1 MPKQLAR
8 DFNERV
14 EAAIREHPEGGITA
28 AELAERFRHEA
39 SSRTLGRRLNHLV
52 RRERVVIKGAGRGSR
67 YFPAQQSG
75 AVAHITLPAITV
87 EGSGESYVPLSP
99 EGAEVRDLVR
109 RPIAARLPVGYE
121 RSFLEVYQ
129 PNEIFYLP
137 TAMRDRLHALG
148 RTPSADKRAGTYA
161 RDIMSRLLIDL
172 SWASSKLEGNTYTRL
187 DTQRLIEF
195 GQVAA
200 GKDARET
207 QMILNHKQAIEFLVE
222 NAEEIGFNVYT
233 FFNLHALLSENLLA
247 DPTASGRIR
256 TQIVNVSVTTYQPL
270 AVPQRI
276 EELFRLILDKAGAI
290 RDAFEQSFFLLV
302 HIPYLQPFEDVNKR
316 VSRVG
321 ANIPFLKAN
330 LCPLSFLDVPERA
343 YIDGTLGVYELRRV
357 ELLRDVFVWAYERS
371 AQRYRVIV
379 DALPEPDPFRLKYRE
394 ALRELVGTIVREQ
407 LSPDAQTVSG
417 LSSGLIAD
425 ADRPRFVEM
434 VLEDIKNL
442 HPGNVA
448 RYRIRLAEFNAWKTK
463 SPLG

>member
-8 DFNERV
+8 DFNERI
-14 EAAIREHPEGGITA
+14 EAAIREHPEGVTA
-28 AELAERFRHEA
+28 AGLADRFRQEA
-39 SSRTLGRRLNHLV
+39 SSRTLGRRLKQLLS
-52 RRERVVIKGAGRGSR
+52 RERVVLKGAGRASR
-67 YFPAQQSG
+67 YYPASIKGTANIVEAPDTLQ
-75 AVAHITLPAITV
+75 AV
-87 EGSGESYVPLSP
+87 GEVYVPLTN
-99 EGAEVRDLVR
+99 EGAQVRDLIR
-109 RPIAARLPVGYE
+109 KPIAERPPVGYE
-121 RSFLEVYQ
+121 RSFLEAYQ
-129 PNEIFYLP
+129 PNETFYLP
-137 TAMRDRLHALG
+137 TPMRDRLHELG

-161 RDIMSRLLIDL
+161 RDIMSRLLVDL
-172 SWASSKLEGNTYTRL
+172 SWASSRLEGNTYTRL

-222 NAEEIGFNVYT
+222 NAEEINFNVFT

-247 DPTASGRIR
+247 DPSASGRIR
-256 TQIVNVSVTTYQPL
+256 TQVVNVGGTTYHPL
-270 AVPQRI
+270 AVPQQL
-276 EELFRLILDKAGAI
+276 EELFRLILEKAGAI
-290 RDAFEQSFFLLV
+290 GDPFEQAFFLLV
-302 HIPYLQPFEDVNKR
+302 HIPYLQAFEDVNKR

-321 ANIPFLKAN
+321 ANIPFLKKN

-379 DALPEPDPFRLKYRE
+379 EALPEPDPFRLKYRE

-417 LSSGLIAD
+417 LSSGLVAD
-425 ADRPRFVEM
+425 ADRPRFMEI

-463 SPLG
+463 NPSG

>member
-8 DFNERV
+8 DFNERL
-14 EAAIREHPEGGITA
+14 EAAIREHPERITA
-28 AELAERFRHEA
+28 AELAKRFSAEA
-39 SSRTLGRRLNHLV
+39 SPRTLGRRLRHLV
-52 RRERVVIKGAGRGSR
+52 RHGRIVLQGGGRGSR
-67 YFPAQQSG
+67 YFPAPIKGTASIVEATDTLQ
-75 AVAHITLPAITV
+75 AV
-87 EGSGESYVPLSP
+87 GEVYVPLTA
-99 EGAEVRDLVR
+99 EGAQVRDLIR
-109 RPIAARLPVGYE
+109 RPIAERPPVGYE
-121 RSFLEVYQ
+121 RSFLEAYQ
-129 PNEIFYLP
+129 PNETFYLP
-137 TAMRDRLHALG
+137 TAMRDRLHELG

-172 SWASSKLEGNTYTRL
+172 SWASSRLEGNTYTRL

-256 TQIVNVSVTTYQPL
+256 TQIVNVSGTTYQPL
-270 AVPQRI
+270 AVPQLL
-276 EELFRLILDKAGAI
+276 EELFRLILEKAGAI

-330 LCPLSFLDVPERA
+330 LCPLSFIDVPERA
-343 YIDGTLGVYELRRV
+343 YIDGTLGMYELRHV
-357 ELLRDVFVWAYERS
+357 ELLRDVFAWAYERS
-371 AQRYRVIV
+371 AQRYRVTV

-407 LSPDAQTVSG
+407 LPPDAQTVTG
-417 LSSGLIAD
+417 LSSGLVAEP
-425 ADRPRFVEM
+425 DRPRFVEI
-434 VLEDIKNL
+434 VLVDMKNL

-463 SPLG
+463 NP

>member
-1 MPKQLAR
+1 MPKQLPK

-14 EAAIREHPEGGITA
+14 EAAIREHPEGITA
-28 AELAERFRHEA
+28 AELAKRFSAEA
-39 SSRTLGRRLNHLV
+39 SPRTLGRRLRHLV
-52 RRERVVIKGAGRGSR
+52 RRGRIVLQGGGRGSR
-67 YFPAQQSG
+67 YFPAPIKGAANIVEATDILQ
-75 AVAHITLPAITV
+75 AVAEI
-87 EGSGESYVPLSP
+87 YVPLTA
-99 EGAEVRDLVR
+99 EGTQVRDLIR
-109 RPIAARLPVGYE
+109 RPIAERPPVGYE
-121 RSFLEVYQ
+121 RSFLEAYQ
-129 PNEIFYLP
+129 PNETFYLP
-137 TAMRDRLHALG
+137 TAMRDRLHELG

-172 SWASSKLEGNTYTRL
+172 SWASSRLEGNTYTRL
-187 DTQRLIEF
+187 ETQRLIEF

-256 TQIVNVSVTTYQPL
+256 TQVVNVSGTTYQPL
-270 AVPQRI
+270 AVPQLL
-276 EELFRLILDKAGAI
+276 EELFRLILERAGAI

-357 ELLRDVFVWAYERS
+357 ELLRDVFAWAYERS

-407 LSPDAQTVSG
+407 LPPDAQTVTG
-417 LSSGLIAD
+417 LSSGLIAE

-463 SPLG
+463 NPSG

>member
-1 MPKQLAR
+1 VPKQLPK

-14 EAAIREHPEGGITA
+14 EAAIREHPEGITA
-28 AELAERFRHEA
+28 AELAKRFSAEA
-39 SSRTLGRRLNHLV
+39 SPRTLGRRLRHLV
-52 RRERVVIKGAGRGSR
+52 RRGRIVLQGGGRGSR
-67 YFPAQQSG
+67 YFPAPIKGAANIVEATDILQ
-75 AVAHITLPAITV
+75 AVAEI
-87 EGSGESYVPLSP
+87 YVPLTA
-99 EGAEVRDLVR
+99 EGTQVRDLIR
-109 RPIAARLPVGYE
+109 RPIAERPPVGYE
-121 RSFLEVYQ
+121 RSFLEAYQ
-129 PNEIFYLP
+129 PNETFYLP
-137 TAMRDRLHALG
+137 TAMRDRLHELG

-172 SWASSKLEGNTYTRL
+172 SWASSRLEGNTYTRL
-187 DTQRLIEF
+187 ETQRLIEF

-256 TQIVNVSVTTYQPL
+256 TQVVNVSGTTYQPL
-270 AVPQRI
+270 AVPQLL
-276 EELFRLILDKAGAI
+276 EELFRLILERAGAI

-357 ELLRDVFVWAYERS
+357 ELLRDVFAWAYERS

-407 LSPDAQTVSG
+407 LPPDAQTVTG
-417 LSSGLIAD
+417 LSSGLIAE

-463 SPLG
+463 NPSG

>member
-1 MPKQLAR
+1 VPKQLPK

-14 EAAIREHPEGGITA
+14 EAAIREHPEGITA
-28 AELAERFRHEA
+28 AELAKRFSAEA
-39 SSRTLGRRLNHLV
+39 SPRTLGRRLRHLV
-52 RRERVVIKGAGRGSR
+52 RRGRIVLQGGGRGSR
-67 YFPAQQSG
+67 YFPAPIKGAANIVEATDILQ
-75 AVAHITLPAITV
+75 AVAEI
-87 EGSGESYVPLSP
+87 YVPLTA
-99 EGAEVRDLVR
+99 EGTQVRDLIR
-109 RPIAARLPVGYE
+109 RPIAERPPVGYE
-121 RSFLEVYQ
+121 RSFLEAYQ
-129 PNEIFYLP
+129 PNETFYLP
-137 TAMRDRLHALG
+137 TAMRDRLHELG

-172 SWASSKLEGNTYTRL
+172 SWASSRLEGNTYTRL
-187 DTQRLIEF
+187 ETQRLIEF

-222 NAEEIGFNVYT
+222 NAEEIAFNVYT

-256 TQIVNVSVTTYQPL
+256 TQVVNVSGTTYQPL
-270 AVPQRI
+270 AVPQLL
-276 EELFRLILDKAGAI
+276 EELFRLILERAGAI

-357 ELLRDVFVWAYERS
+357 ELLRDVFAWAYERS

-407 LSPDAQTVSG
+407 LPPDAQTVTG
-417 LSSGLIAD
+417 LSSGLIAE

-463 SPLG
+463 NPSG

>member
-1 MPKQLAR
+1 VPKQLAR
-8 DFNERV
+8 DFNERL
-14 EAAIREHPEGGITA
+14 EAAIREHPEGIAA
-28 AELAERFRHEA
+28 AELAERFRNEA
-39 SSRTLGRRLNHLV
+39 SSRTLGRRLKHLL
-52 RRERVVIKGAGRGSR
+52 RRERVVLKGAGRASR
-67 YFPAQQSG
+67 YYPAPIKGAASIVEATDTLQ
-75 AVAHITLPAITV
+75 AVAEI
-87 EGSGESYVPLSP
+87 YVPLTA
-99 EGAEVRDLVR
+99 EGTQVRDLIR
-109 RPIAARLPVGYE
+109 RPIAERLPVGYE
-121 RSFLEVYQ
+121 RSFLEAYQ
-129 PNEIFYLP
+129 PNETFYLP
-137 TAMRDRLHALG
+137 TAMRDRLHELG

-172 SWASSKLEGNTYTRL
+172 SWASSRLEGNTYTRL

-256 TQIVNVSVTTYQPL
+256 TQIVNVSGTTYQPL
-270 AVPQRI
+270 AVPQLL
-276 EELFRLILDKAGAI
+276 EELFRLILEKAGAI

-357 ELLRDVFVWAYERS
+357 ELLRDVFAWAYERS
-371 AQRYRVIV
+371 AQRYRVTV

-407 LSPDAQTVSG
+407 LPPDAQTVTG
-417 LSSGLIAD
+417 LSSGLVAE

-434 VLEDIKNL
+434 VLVDMKNL

-463 SPLG
+463 NP

>member
-1 MPKQLAR
+1 MPKQLPK

-14 EAAIREHPEGGITA
+14 EAAIREHPEGITA
-28 AELAERFRHEA
+28 AELAKRFSAEA
-39 SSRTLGRRLNHLV
+39 SPRTLGRRLRHLV
-52 RRERVVIKGAGRGSR
+52 RRGRIVLQGGGRGSR
-67 YFPAQQSG
+67 YFPAPIKGAANIVEATDILQ
-75 AVAHITLPAITV
+75 AVAEI
-87 EGSGESYVPLSP
+87 YVPLTA
-99 EGAEVRDLVR
+99 EGTQVRDLIR
-109 RPIAARLPVGYE
+109 RPIAERPPVGYE
-121 RSFLEVYQ
+121 RSFLEAYQ
-129 PNEIFYLP
+129 PNETFYLP
-137 TAMRDRLHALG
+137 TAMRDRLHELG

-172 SWASSKLEGNTYTRL
+172 SWASSRLEGNTYTRL
-187 DTQRLIEF
+187 ETQRLIEF

-222 NAEEIGFNVYT
+222 NAEEIAFNVYT

-256 TQIVNVSVTTYQPL
+256 TQVVNVSGTTYQPL
-270 AVPQRI
+270 AVPQLL
-276 EELFRLILDKAGAI
+276 EELFRLILERAGAI

-357 ELLRDVFVWAYERS
+357 ELLRDVFAWAYERS

-407 LSPDAQTVSG
+407 LPPDAQTVTG
-417 LSSGLIAD
+417 LSSGLIAE

-463 SPLG
+463 NPSG